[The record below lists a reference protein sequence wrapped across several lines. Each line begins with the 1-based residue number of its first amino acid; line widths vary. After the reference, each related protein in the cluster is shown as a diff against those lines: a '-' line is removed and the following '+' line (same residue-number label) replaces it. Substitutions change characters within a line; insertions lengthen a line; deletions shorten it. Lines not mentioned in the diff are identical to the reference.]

1 MACLH
6 CVGMNLP
13 TYIKTI
19 GEQAASRLFG
29 VSVHTVRSWR
39 QRARYPRPAKAVEIV
54 EATGGKLTLEQ
65 IYNE

>member
-1 MACLH
+1 
-6 CVGMNLP
+6 MNLP

-29 VSVHTVRSWR
+29 VSVYTVRSWR
-39 QRARYPRPAKAVEIV
+39 SGSRQPRPSKAREIV
-54 EATGGKLTLEQ
+54 EATGGKLTLER